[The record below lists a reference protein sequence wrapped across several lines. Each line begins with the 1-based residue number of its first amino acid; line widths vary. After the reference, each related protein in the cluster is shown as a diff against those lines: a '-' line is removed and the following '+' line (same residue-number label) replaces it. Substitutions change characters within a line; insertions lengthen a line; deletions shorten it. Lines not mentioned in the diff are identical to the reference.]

1 MQILVGTQLHEED
14 FMAQIAGN
22 GGTETMRELGNE
34 AKSRLHDVKEAAM
47 DYGERFG
54 GFVKDHPV
62 PAILTGVG
70 IGFLIGRLLSR

>member
-1 MQILVGTQLHEED
+1 MG
-14 FMAQIAGN
+14 QIAGN
-22 GGTETMRELGNE
+22 GGIESTMRNMGDE
-34 AKSRLHDVKEAAM
+34 AKSRLHDVKETAM
-47 DYGERFG
+47 DVGHRFG